1 MERRISPRRK
11 TMLPIVKN
19 YVFPWLLTVRY
30 SQLRMAKKKAA
41 HVRSAHAASKDA
53 NSYLPSSVEHASS
66 QRWMRCLIVAA
77 DSRFSG
83 GSRFFHA
90 FLREDKKG

>member
-1 MERRISPRRK
+1 
-11 TMLPIVKN
+11 MLPMVKSF
-19 YVFPWLLTVRY
+19 VFPLLLTVRY
-30 SQLRMAKKKAA
+30 SQLRMAKKNAA
-41 HVRSAHAASKDA
+41 HVRSAHVASKDA
-53 NSYLPSSVEHASS
+53 KSNVPSVVEHASS
-66 QRWMRCLIVAA
+66 QRWMRCLMVAA